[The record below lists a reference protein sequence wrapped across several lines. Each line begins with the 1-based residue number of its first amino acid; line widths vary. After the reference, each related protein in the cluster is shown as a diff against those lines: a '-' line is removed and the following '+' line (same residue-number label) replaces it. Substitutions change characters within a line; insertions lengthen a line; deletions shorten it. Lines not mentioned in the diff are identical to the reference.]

1 MAVSWFIL
9 GAIGVVLLFA
19 LLFIVSRMAREREAA
34 RRRKQAATAMS
45 PLAQDTITY
54 AGHS

>member
-1 MAVSWFIL
+1 MALGWYIL
-9 GAIGVVLLFA
+9 GAIGVA
-19 LLFIVSRMAREREAA
+19 LLLALLLIVSRMAREREAA
-34 RRRKQAATAMS
+34 KRRKQASMA

>member
-1 MAVSWFIL
+1 MTLNWFIL

-19 LLFIVSRMAREREAA
+19 VFRIVSKATREREAA
-34 RRRKQAATAMS
+34 RRRKQAAMVR
-45 PLAQDTITY
+45 PLAEDTITY

>member
-1 MAVSWFIL
+1 MALGWFIL
-9 GAIGVVLLFA
+9 GVVGVVLVFA
-19 LLFIVSRMAREREAA
+19 LLRIVSKMVREREAA
-34 RRRKQAATAMS
+34 KRRKQAAMS

>member
-1 MAVSWFIL
+1 MTLGWLIL
-9 GAIGVVLLFA
+9 GVVGVVLLFA
-19 LLFIVSRMAREREAA
+19 VLYVVTRMAREREAA
-34 RRRKQAATAMS
+34 RRRKHAATMA

>member
-1 MAVSWFIL
+1 MAVGWFIL
-9 GAIGVVLLFA
+9 GVVGVVLLFA
-19 LLFIVSRMAREREAA
+19 VLLIVTRMAREREAA
-34 RRRKQAATAMS
+34 KRRKQAGMA

>member
-1 MAVSWFIL
+1 MALGWCIL
-9 GAIGVVLLFA
+9 GAVGVALLFA
-19 LLFIVSRMAREREAA
+19 VVLILRRMAREREAA
-34 RRRKQAATAMS
+34 RRRKQAAMA

>member
-1 MAVSWFIL
+1 MALGWFIL
-9 GAIGVVLLFA
+9 GAVGVVLLLA
-19 LLFIVSRMAREREAA
+19 LLHIVSTMMREREAA
-34 RRRKQAATAMS
+34 RRRKQAAMG

>member
-1 MAVSWFIL
+1 MTLGWFIL

-19 LLFIVSRMAREREAA
+19 LLYVVTRMAREREVA
-34 RRRKQAATAMS
+34 RRRKQAAMA

>member
-1 MAVSWFIL
+1 MALGWFIL
-9 GAIGVVLLFA
+9 GAIGVALLCA

-34 RRRKQAATAMS
+34 RRRKQAAMS

>member
-1 MAVSWFIL
+1 MALGWYIL
-9 GAIGVVLLFA
+9 GAIGVLLLLAVLI
-19 LLFIVSRMAREREAA
+19 IVRRMVREREAA
-34 RRRKQAATAMS
+34 KRRKQAAMA